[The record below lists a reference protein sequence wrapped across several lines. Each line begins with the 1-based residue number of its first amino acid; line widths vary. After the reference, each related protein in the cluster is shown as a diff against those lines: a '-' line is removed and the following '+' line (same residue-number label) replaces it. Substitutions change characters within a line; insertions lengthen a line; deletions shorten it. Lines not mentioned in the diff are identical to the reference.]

1 MPFDKGTITFRICRL
16 DEELPADALERF
28 KSLAAQS
35 LDMLNDEPMWGWV
48 SPRHLLD
55 CNLTEDNIKTAGYYH
70 LCLRQAEKKIP
81 ASLLNAE
88 CRLEELSRM
97 AANNT
102 NHISK
107 KERKAIKEE
116 VTAHLL
122 PQMPPQLS
130 GTYFTVDN
138 AEKLL
143 FTTAV
148 SQHSLDIFLG
158 MFSKTFGYEPI
169 PLTPEYVAS
178 NMYGI
183 SADDVP
189 SICISPALKQPDG
202 EINGTL
208 GENFLTWLWYYQEAR
223 GGVLPPSKLGEFAMM
238 IDGPLTFKAEEGNGA
253 VESVVR
259 KGTPTISAE
268 AKAALMVGKK
278 LKSAKFIIARD
289 KQEWSCTLDAN
300 EFIFRGLKLPEGEAL
315 EPAAVFEERMTNLF
329 IFHSVFFGLF
339 EKFLNEMT
347 TAEKLAEYKKKAQ
360 EWISNRQEV

>member
-1 MPFDKGTITFRICRL
+1 MPFDQGTITFRICRL
-16 DEELPADALERF
+16 QEELPADSLERF

-35 LDMLNDEPMWGWV
+35 LEMVNDEPMWGWV

-70 LCLRQAEKKIP
+70 LCLRQAERKIP

-88 CRLEELSRM
+88 CRLAELTRM
-97 AANNT
+97 AET
-102 NHISK
+102 NATHLSK

-116 VTAHLL
+116 VREHLL
-122 PQMPPQLS
+122 PNMPPQLS

-148 SQHSLDIFLG
+148 SQHTLDIFMG
-158 MFSKTFGYEPI
+158 MFNKTFGYEPMPLI
-169 PLTPEYVAS
+169 PEAVAA
-178 NMYGI
+178 NIYGI
-183 SADDVP
+183 SPDDVP
-189 SICISPALKQPDG
+189 SVCISPTLKLPEG
-202 EINGTL
+202 EVNGTL
-208 GENFLTWLWYYQEAR
+208 GENFLTWLWYFQEAR
-223 GGVLPPSKLGEFAMM
+223 GGVLPPSKLGEFALK
-238 IDGPLTFKAEEGNGA
+238 IDGPLTFISPEGNGA
-253 VESVVR
+253 FESVVR

-278 LKSAKFIIARD
+278 LKSAKFILARD

-300 EFIFRGLKLPEGEAL
+300 EFVFRGLKLPEGEAM
-315 EPAAVFEERMTNLF
+315 EPDAIFEERMTNLF

-347 TAEKLAEYKKKAQ
+347 SPEKLKEYQTKAK
-360 EWISNRQEV
+360 EWIEKRQEV